1 MKAFVSFQGSFD
13 FVSKLG
19 RRGQRFI
26 YKLFYMHLCSGNTG
40 MDRKE
45 NVVYV
50 LEREEVADSTDLHSR
65 HSEDSP
71 RLTRGLGLWENQ

>member
-1 MKAFVSFQGSFD
+1 
-13 FVSKLG
+13 
-19 RRGQRFI
+19 
-26 YKLFYMHLCSGNTG
+26 

-50 LEREEVADSTDLHSR
+50 PEREEVADSTDLHSR